1 MTIQKQIIYI
11 LKVMLLMK
19 YEDIVKRLSAVPLL
33 KELSSEELE
42 PFVQI
47 AQTRFYKNKMYV
59 FMQDDPLDRVFFIH
73 SGKVKIYRTDLSGK
87 EQIISILE
95 PGEMFPHAGFF
106 RHGTYPAHA
115 EIVEDSFLIVIPIDK
130 FEEILISYPEL
141 CIKIFKVLG
150 EKIVDLQGRLEAQVL
165 HNTYEQI
172 ILLLIRLCKSNGER
186 KDEVFKLTTQFTN
199 RELANMI
206 GTSRETVSRTI
217 NQLKK
222 KDYIMQ
228 DEEGF
233 YLLDREALKQEL
245 FY

>member
-1 MTIQKQIIYI
+1 VERLRFIEQISP
-11 LKVMLLMK
+11 V
-19 YEDIVKRLSAVPLL
+19 
-33 KELSSEELE
+33 
-42 PFVQI
+42 
-47 AQTRFYKNKMYV
+47 KNKS
-59 FMQDDPLDRVFFIH
+59 FPSLSREKCSRTQDFLDM
-73 SGKVKIYRTDLSGK
+73 
-87 EQIISILE
+87 ENIL
-95 PGEMFPHAGFF
+95 
-106 RHGTYPAHA
+106 RHA
-115 EIVEDSFLIVIPIDK
+115 EVLEDAYLIVIPIDK

-172 ILLLIRLCKSNGER
+172 ILLLIRLCKSNGE
-186 KDEVFKLTTQFTN
+186 KKEQGYKLTTQFTN

-222 KDYIMQ
+222 KEYVLQND
-228 DEEGF
+228 EGF
-233 YLLDREALKQEL
+233 YLLDHEALKQEL

>member
-1 MTIQKQIIYI
+1 MKQADII
-11 LKVMLLMK
+11 
-19 YEDIVKRLSAVPLL
+19 KRLSEVPIF
-33 KELSSEELE
+33 KELSTQELE
-42 PFVQI
+42 PIVKI
-47 AQTRFYKNKMYV
+47 AQTRFYKHKMYV

-73 SGKVKIYRTDLSGK
+73 SGKIKIYKTDQAGK
-87 EQIISILE
+87 EQIISVLE

-106 RHGTYPAHA
+106 RKGNFPAHA
-115 EIVEDSFLIVIPIDK
+115 EVMEDAHLVVIPIDK

-141 CIKIFKVLG
+141 CIKLFKVLG

-172 ILLLIRLCKSNGER
+172 ILLLIRLCKTNGDKVGDR
-186 KDEVFKLTTQFTN
+186 YRFTTQFTN

-217 NQLKK
+217 NQVKK
-222 KDYIMQ
+222 KEYVIQ
-228 DEEGF
+228 DDEGY
-233 YLLDREALKQEL
+233 YLIDREALQQEL